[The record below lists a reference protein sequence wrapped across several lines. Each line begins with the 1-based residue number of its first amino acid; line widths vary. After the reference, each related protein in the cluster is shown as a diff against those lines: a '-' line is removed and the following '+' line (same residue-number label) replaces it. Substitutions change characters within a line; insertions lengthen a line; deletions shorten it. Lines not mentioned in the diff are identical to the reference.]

1 MLRTNWLVA
10 AAVALLACGDV
21 THAQAPQHRIVVQ
34 NYYYALPGKSE
45 EVYELRLHASAV
57 RASLGLA
64 RGRVLRRTADPTA
77 KAPSAPLPDV
87 IWECEYASASA
98 RESDVAA
105 LGRSEEF
112 QQIEKRMDSLLEH
125 FQRAVFTISG
135 E

>member
-1 MLRTNWLVA
+1 MPKSNWLV

-34 NYYYALPGKSE
+34 NYYYALPGKSA

-64 RGRVLRRTADPTA
+64 RGRILRRAADPTA
-77 KAPSAPLPDV
+77 KAPSPSLPDV

-105 LGRSEEF
+105 LSRSEEF
-112 QQIEKRMDSLLEH
+112 QRIETRMDSLLEH
-125 FQRAVFTISG
+125 FQRALFTISR